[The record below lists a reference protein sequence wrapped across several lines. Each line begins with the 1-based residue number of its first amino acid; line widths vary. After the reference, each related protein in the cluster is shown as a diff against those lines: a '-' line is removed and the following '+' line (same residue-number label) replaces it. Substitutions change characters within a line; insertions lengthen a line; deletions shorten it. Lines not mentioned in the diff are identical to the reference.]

1 MNEHTETKKHLE
13 RNPLRGNVLT
23 SYWNISGSVSS
34 STSFTCYLLYSI
46 TLSLSLSPSL
56 SLSLTLYHSVSLS
69 PSHSDYAIVSC
80 ELSAKDKNLN

>member
-13 RNPLRGNVLT
+13 RNPPRGNVLT

-46 TLSLSLSPSL
+46 TLSPSL
-56 SLSLTLYHSVSLS
+56 SLSLSNTLSLCLSVSLS

-80 ELSAKDKNLN
+80 ELSVKDKNLN

>member
-46 TLSLSLSPSL
+46 TLSLSLSLLLSL
-56 SLSLTLYHSVSLS
+56 SLSHSITLSLCLHLTLTMLLF
-69 PSHSDYAIVSC
+69 PASC
-80 ELSAKDKNLN
+80 QLKIRI